1 MYHFHKSC
9 ANIIVVILILTKNG
23 EKFNMRMKKKRHGGE
38 RLSLMSSLIVSDPA
52 IVPEN
57 IEKIYGNNN
66 PLRIE
71 IGCGKGDFIRGK
83 AEQEKDYNYLAIE
96 KIADVLTI
104 ATEKYANTKG
114 LGSLAPNGGWQR
126 PDGRLF
132 PLGGDSVDFT
142 MEEIGNVRFC
152 VGDAAELLKDLPDN
166 SVDTI
171 YVNFCDPW
179 SKKGHTKR
187 RLTYIGFL
195 NMYSRI
201 LKKGGKFCFKT
212 DNRPLF
218 DFSLE
223 QVELS
228 KFELEYKTNDLHA
241 SQMNE
246 VNIQTE
252 YERNFTEKG
261 FKINMLIA
269 RNEK

>member
-1 MYHFHKSC
+1 
-9 ANIIVVILILTKNG
+9 
-23 EKFNMRMKKKRHGGE
+23 MRMKKKRHGGE
-38 RLSLMSSLIVSDPA
+38 RLLLMSALTVEEPA
-52 IVPEN
+52 SVPEN
-57 IEKIYGNNN
+57 IEKIYGNSN

-83 AEQEKDYNYLAIE
+83 AVQESEYNYLAIE

-104 ATEKYANTKG
+104 ATEKYAFSKG
-114 LGSLAPNGGWQR
+114 LGNLAPNGGWQT
-126 PDGRLF
+126 PDGVVY
-132 PLGGDSVDFT
+132 PLGSNAIEFT
-142 MEEIGNVRFC
+142 KEQIGNVRFC

-179 SKKGHTKR
+179 KKKGQRKR
-187 RLTYIGFL
+187 RLTYITFL
-195 NMYSRI
+195 NMYSR
-201 LKKGGKFCFKT
+201 LLVPGGKFCFKT

-223 QVELS
+223 QIEES
-228 KFELEYKTNDLHA
+228 SFKIEYKTNDLHA
-241 SQMNE
+241 SEMNAT
-246 VNIQTE
+246 NIQTE

-269 RNEK
+269 KNDK